1 MKLSETERPLN
12 FNNSGG
18 RPREA
23 ADFRSDAGGDYR
35 LKLNDATS
43 N

>member
-12 FNNSGG
+12 FNNSAG